1 MIRLPVFGKDSLPHA
16 SSRVIS
22 LGATTL
28 FWFIFIICAIYIG
41 PKKNDNVK
49 YEVVQLM
56 ISPEDHYVPNITQEM
71 IDKVGGKAGSEADMA
86 GSEADMEQ
94 NAPAQERLPAVEQQ
108 VPVETPVS
116 QPVQKQKNPAPA
128 NTNNAQ
134 KSPAST
140 AKQPVPVPESSTV
153 SQTASTTSAK
163 TYEYANSVDDMLKTQ
178 TANTKPKDYS
188 NVDWDA
194 MFGDS
199 SNAQTSQSVATTK
212 VQSQNSVSGAAATT
226 SSPSNPTASSS
237 SGTNSSGAT
246 NNTAS
251 SSTLNSLSQM
261 ANSNA
266 AAGSNSSDSS
276 TANASSSSSQKTATG
291 GPFEFN
297 DGASR
302 SLKSELK
309 ITFSSEASK
318 AITENRDLV
327 ISFYINEAGNVYNI
341 SFKNSAG
348 IAPIVLSEIKT
359 QINKWIFDS
368 APNTSI
374 ATFRLKINLQ

>member
-22 LGATTL
+22 LGVTTL

-56 ISPEDHYVPNITQEM
+56 LSPEDHYVPNITQEM
-71 IDKVGGKAGSEADMA
+71 IDKVGGKAE
-86 GSEADMEQ
+86 SEADMEQ
-94 NAPAQERLPAVEQQ
+94 NAPAQERLQAVEQQ

-116 QPVQKQKNPAPA
+116 QPVQKQKNPAPV

>member
-22 LGATTL
+22 LGVTTL

-56 ISPEDHYVPNITQEM
+56 LSPEDHYVPNITQEM
-71 IDKVGGKAGSEADMA
+71 IDKVGGKAE
-86 GSEADMEQ
+86 SEADMEQ

-116 QPVQKQKNPAPA
+116 QPIQKQKNPAPV

-163 TYEYANSVDDMLKTQ
+163 TYDYANSVDDMLKTQ

-266 AAGSNSSDSS
+266 AAGSNSSNSS

>member
-22 LGATTL
+22 LGVTTL

-56 ISPEDHYVPNITQEM
+56 LSPEDHYVPNITQEM

-86 GSEADMEQ
+86 GSEADMAQ

-108 VPVETPVS
+108 APVEIPVS
-116 QPVQKQKNPAPA
+116 NPVQKQKNPAPV

-140 AKQPVPVPESSTV
+140 AKQPVLVPESSAV
-153 SQTASTTSAK
+153 SQTTSTTSAK
-163 TYEYANSVDDMLKTQ
+163 TYDYANSVDDMLKTQ

>member
-22 LGATTL
+22 LGVTTL

-56 ISPEDHYVPNITQEM
+56 LSPEDHYVPNITQEM
-71 IDKVGGKAGSEADMA
+71 IDKVGGKAE
-86 GSEADMEQ
+86 SEADMEQ

-116 QPVQKQKNPAPA
+116 QPVQKQKNPAPV

-140 AKQPVPVPESSTV
+140 AKQPVPVPESSPV

-163 TYEYANSVDDMLKTQ
+163 TYDYANSVDDMLKTQ

-237 SGTNSSGAT
+237 SVTNSSGAT

-266 AAGSNSSDSS
+266 AAGSNSSNSS

>member
-22 LGATTL
+22 LGVTTL

-56 ISPEDHYVPNITQEM
+56 LSPEDHYVPNITQEM
-71 IDKVGGKAGSEADMA
+71 IDKVGGKAE
-86 GSEADMEQ
+86 SEADMEQ

-116 QPVQKQKNPAPA
+116 QPVQKQKNPAPV

-140 AKQPVPVPESSTV
+140 AKQSVPLPESSTV

-178 TANTKPKDYS
+178 AANTKPKDYS

-226 SSPSNPTASSS
+226 SSPSNPSASSS

>member
-22 LGATTL
+22 LGVTTL

-56 ISPEDHYVPNITQEM
+56 LSPEDHYVPNITQEM
-71 IDKVGGKAGSEADMA
+71 IDKVGGKAE
-86 GSEADMEQ
+86 SEADMEQ
-94 NAPAQERLPAVEQQ
+94 NTPAQERLPAVEQQ

-116 QPVQKQKNPAPA
+116 QPVQKQKNPAPV

-226 SSPSNPTASSS
+226 SSPSNPSASSS

-266 AAGSNSSDSS
+266 AAGTNSSNSS

>member
-22 LGATTL
+22 LGVTTL

-41 PKKNDNVK
+41 PKNKDNVK

-56 ISPEDHYVPNITQEM
+56 LSPEDHYVPNITQEM
-71 IDKVGGKAGSEADMA
+71 IDKVGGKAE
-86 GSEADMEQ
+86 SEADMEQ

-116 QPVQKQKNPAPA
+116 QPVQKQKNPAPV

-140 AKQPVPVPESSTV
+140 AKQSVPLPESSTV
-153 SQTASTTSAK
+153 SQTTSTTSAK
-163 TYEYANSVDDMLKTQ
+163 TYDYANSVDDMLKTQ